1 MFSLA
6 VRALCAVILFA
17 SAPWLSALAAVTP
30 PPSLEVP
37 LEYYRLDN
45 GLRVVLAPDRSVPTV
60 TVAVYYHIGFRIE
73 PRDRTGFAH
82 LFEHLMFQETRNLD
96 KGAAD
101 RLISGNGGVSNG
113 STRFDFTN
121 YYEVVPSHVLPP
133 VLWIEAE
140 RMRGLALSPSSL
152 QNQKDVVKN
161 EVRVN
166 ILNQPYGGFPWLS
179 LPQVANQNW
188 YNAHNFYGDLADIDA
203 ATLEDVRA
211 FYDTYYVPSNAVL
224 VVAGDFDPADTKAA
238 IVRDFAGLPTRS
250 EPKRPDLTEPSP
262 TTERIISQLDPKAP
276 KPALAWGYPVPPRG
290 SKDWYAFVLLDD
302 ILLQGEDSRLWQ
314 RLVQQLG
321 YADNISGG
329 INLLGNAFD
338 YEGPTL
344 WTTYLI
350 HDPQVSAETITA
362 ALDSVIHDVQET
374 PVSAQELARAN
385 TKIRSALYD
394 VVGSNTRF
402 GLVDL
407 LASFALFDDD
417 PSRINRLEASFRA
430 VTPADLKRVAR
441 AYLTPS
447 TRTQLLLEA
456 GSGSPQGAP

>member
-1 MFSLA
+1 MRSFA
-6 VRALCAVILFA
+6 VRAFC
-17 SAPWLSALAAVTP
+17 ALALLLPALMMPIRAQADPTA
-30 PPSLEVP
+30 SLTVP

-101 RLISGNGGVSNG
+101 QWVSGNGGVSNG
-113 STRFDFTN
+113 STRFDYTN
-121 YYEVVPSHVLPP
+121 YYEVVPSHVLAP

-140 RMRGLALSPSSL
+140 RMRGLALSESSL

-166 ILNQPYGGFPWLS
+166 ILNQPYGGFPWLA

-203 ATLEDVRA
+203 ATLGDVRT

-224 VVAGDFDPADTKAA
+224 VVAGDFDTASTKEA
-238 IVRDFAGLPTRS
+238 IARDFGPLPKRTEPQRPDVS
-250 EPKRPDLTEPSP
+250 EPTP
-262 TTERIISQLDPKAP
+262 TMGRVVTQSDPKAP
-276 KPALAWGYPVPPRG
+276 RPALAWGYPVPPRG
-290 SKDWYAFVLLDD
+290 SSDWYAFVLLDG
-302 ILLQGEDSRLWQ
+302 ILLQGEDSRLW
-314 RLVQQLG
+314 RKLVQQRG
-321 YADNISGG
+321 YADGISGG
-329 INLLGNAFD
+329 INLLGSAFD
-338 YEGPTL
+338 IEGPTL
-344 WTTYLI
+344 WSAYLI
-350 HDPQVSAETITA
+350 HDQGISADVITKD
-362 ALDSVIHDVQET
+362 LESSIREVQET
-374 PVSAQELARAN
+374 PIGAQELARAN

-394 VVGSNTRF
+394 IVGSNTRF
-402 GLVDL
+402 GLVNL

-417 PSRINRLEASFRA
+417 PTRINRIESEFRA
-430 VTPADLKRVAR
+430 VTPGDLQRVAQR
-441 AYLTPS
+441 YLTPS
-447 TRTQLLLEA
+447 VRTQLTLEA
-456 GSGSPQGAP
+456 GHGSTTVKP